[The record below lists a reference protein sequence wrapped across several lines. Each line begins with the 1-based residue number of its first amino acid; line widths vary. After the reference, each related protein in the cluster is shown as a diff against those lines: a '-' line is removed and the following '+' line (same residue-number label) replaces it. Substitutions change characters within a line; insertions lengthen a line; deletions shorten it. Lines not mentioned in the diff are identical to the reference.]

1 MNFTA
6 AAVGFIDDPSLVT
19 TIASYQYA
27 EHTKNAFYKQ
37 QSNYVHFD
45 KDFSAGK
52 LFQFE
57 PNEDKL
63 QANVI

>member
-1 MNFTA
+1 MNFDVIGA
-6 AAVGFIDDPSLVT
+6 SFIDDPTLVT

-37 QSNYVHFD
+37 QSNFVHFN
-45 KDFSAGK
+45 KDYSAGK
-52 LFQFE
+52 LLQFK
-57 PNEDKL
+57 PNEDTL